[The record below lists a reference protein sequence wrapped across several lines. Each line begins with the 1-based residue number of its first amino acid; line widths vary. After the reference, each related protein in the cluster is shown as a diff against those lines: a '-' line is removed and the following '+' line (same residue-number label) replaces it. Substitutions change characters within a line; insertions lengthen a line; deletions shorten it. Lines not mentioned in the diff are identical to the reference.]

1 MSWIEKEHEKRL
13 QEEAESSVETRE
25 EISSIFHEV
34 QQGINKLIGKNN
46 DILLPHHRVD
56 MKVINL
62 SKEWGGTVF
71 DNSRKLRDLELKTIQ
86 NFIAEQNKIKTYVI
100 NLTWNMMKSN
110 NNKVFGIFSQLFV
123 ENYSIPKDEV
133 GKNSKALTL
142 KQIEFLR
149 GRENVSKTFDHFC
162 PWIMEGPPRQSNK
175 IEEITTPAG
184 DEIED
189 EEEDDVDAI
198 LRKEQQAIQRKKEQ
212 EEFEY
217 IKYYLLSG
225 AKTYAF
231 IKPIQN
237 RYIQL
242 EMKTFYQLNLEE
254 VMAQYDI
261 EKLKEFFNKN
271 YIKLKEFKTD
281 QVGILTKQ
289 NDRLRHIQK
298 ELIIL
303 AKLAGT
309 VEESAGEVIV
319 DAESFPHE
327 TPEKIIEVANYEVK
341 AKPYISPEEQK
352 RLDDIAY
359 QEELK
364 RLAML
369 ADDFRERSLMTM
381 MDGVLEKLWEDEIKK
396 DPPKPAVLLSDK
408 DPYNYTK
415 DDLEAVTA
423 YEKAVEFIKGER
435 LKYQG
440 MLNEEKVITKQKQDD
455 LIWKFNL
462 RCTRIQ
468 WLKLQNDMAV
478 KEEELKIFLN
488 RLNGFQRMKIS
499 EEMEKLR

>member
-13 QEEAESSVETRE
+13 EENAKSSIETRE
-25 EISSIFHEV
+25 KISSIFKEV
-34 QQGINKLIGKNN
+34 QQGIDKLIGKNN
-46 DILLPHHRVD
+46 DILLPNHRVD

-71 DNSRKLRDLELKTIQ
+71 NNSRKLRDMELKTIQ
-86 NFIAEQNKIKTYVI
+86 NFIAEQNKIKIYVI

-110 NNKVFGIFSQLFV
+110 NNKIFGIFSEIFV

-133 GKNSKALTL
+133 GKHSEALTL
-142 KQIEFLR
+142 KQVEFLKD
-149 GRENVSKTFDHFC
+149 RENVSKTFDNFY
-162 PWIMEGPPRQSNK
+162 PWIMEGPRQSNK
-175 IEEITTPAG
+175 IEEITAG
-184 DEIED
+184 DEGENEEEVD
-189 EEEDDVDAI
+189 EEALQLV
-198 LRKEQQAIQRKKEQ
+198 EQQAIQKRKAQ

-217 IKYYLLSG
+217 IKSYLLSG
-225 AKTYAF
+225 AKTYTF
-231 IKPIQN
+231 IRPIKN

-261 EKLKEFFNKN
+261 EKLKEFFNTS

-303 AKLAGT
+303 ANLAGAFEDT
-309 VEESAGEVIV
+309 ADEAIV
-319 DAESFPHE
+319 DVKSFPHE
-327 TPEKIIEVANYEVK
+327 TPEKIIQVEDSEVESR
-341 AKPYISPEEQK
+341 PYISPEEQK
-352 RLDDIAY
+352 RLNDIAY

-369 ADDFRERSLMTM
+369 ADDFRERSLITM

-415 DDLEAVTA
+415 EDIEAVNA
-423 YEKAVEFIKGER
+423 YEKAVEFVKGER
-435 LKYQG
+435 LKYQV
-440 MLNEEKVITKQKQDD
+440 MLKEEKVITKQKQDD

-468 WLKLQNDMAV
+468 WLKLQSDMAV

-488 RLNGFQRMKIS
+488 KLNGFDRMKIS
-499 EEMEKLR
+499 EEMEKLG